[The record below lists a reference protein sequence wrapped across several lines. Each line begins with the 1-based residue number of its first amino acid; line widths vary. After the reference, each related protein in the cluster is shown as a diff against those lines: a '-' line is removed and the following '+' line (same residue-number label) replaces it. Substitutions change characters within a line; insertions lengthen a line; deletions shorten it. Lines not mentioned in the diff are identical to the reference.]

1 MYNPNFI
8 LQENIFILV
17 PDEQFDDGNLYSF
30 QVSSVSTNSYEAY
43 STEYEII
50 TPQYRV
56 VQAIVIGAVA
66 LLVLLAIS
74 LLLFYMKRHLFTYNP
89 DEQKT

>member
-1 MYNPNFI
+1 MFLFY
-8 LQENIFILV
+8 LV
-17 PDEQFDDGNLYSF
+17 PAEQLGDGNMYSF

-56 VQAIVIGAVA
+56 VQAIVIVAV
-66 LLVLLAIS
+66 VLLILLATS
-74 LLLFYMKRHLFTYNP
+74 LLLFYMKRHLFTYNH
-89 DEQKT
+89 DEQKA